1 MKRFTLGTIFFA
13 ALIGVTAQA
22 QVITNYGQ
30 STYGPANVS
39 GDGLN
44 YGGWNGTWDG
54 YTGSGIAP
62 GAYVAQTFMTPG
74 AITDTV
80 NLYAYNTQLIDLS
93 GHTATF
99 SAAIYAWT
107 ASGTAG
113 TGLNS
118 GPGNT
123 LDGSIVNGSYIAG
136 TNSTFN
142 VTSSVF
148 GPYGNNFSNAGG
160 IALTGGTIYA
170 LVIQRTDLT
179 GGTAQYGM
187 DSTATVD
194 GAYAGGS
201 LYSSSAGTNFAR
213 IGAPGYRDL
222 AFWVSFQA
230 ETLSPVPEPAVNGAI
245 IGGLLVVGLI
255 AWRRYGRKSET
266 QVPTAV

>member
-1 MKRFTLGTIFFA
+1 MKRFTLGTILFA
-13 ALIGVTAQA
+13 ALLGVTAQA

-30 STYGPANVS
+30 STYGPSNLS
-39 GDGLN
+39 GDN
-44 YGGWNGTWDG
+44 ITYGGWNGTWDG
-54 YTGSGIAP
+54 YTGSGIVP
-62 GAYVAQTFMTPG
+62 TAYVAQTFMTPG

-80 NLYAYNTQLIDLS
+80 NLYAYNNQLIDLS

-107 ASGTAG
+107 PSGAAG

-123 LDGSIVNGSYIAG
+123 LNGSIVNGSYVAG
-136 TNSTFN
+136 TNSTFD
-142 VTSSVF
+142 VTTPSF

-160 IALTGGTIYA
+160 IALMGGTIYA
-170 LVIQRTDLT
+170 LVIQRTDLA

-201 LYSSSAGTNFAR
+201 LYSSAAGTNFAR

-245 IGGLLVVGLI
+245 IGGVFVAGLLI
-255 AWRRYGRKSET
+255 WRRYGRKSEN
-266 QVPTAV
+266 QVPTSV